1 MSTKKAIGAALIM
14 FFSIGVAYAGDTI
27 RWDIILVNP
36 GTCNIPGG
44 TASALA
50 RDGSKITVTGSGTFV
65 VSSSRNDST
74 HAVTGGGAWT
84 TVNASG
90 AATGG
95 GSYSVTD
102 LVRWERPPG
111 SNPPCLSD
119 TIGGIRSPGLAVLK
133 VNYDDGTEGVLT
145 VSCRQAGTPASVF
158 EGIAAS
164 KESVAYYRNIEPVAG
179 VDGNRTLFHIQKG
192 DGTDKD

>member
-27 RWDIILVNP
+27 RWDIVLLNP
-36 GTCNIPGG
+36 GTCPIPGG

-50 RDGSKITVTGSGTFV
+50 RDLSKITVTGSGTFV

-74 HAVTGGGAWT
+74 HAVTGGGTWM

-95 GSYSVTD
+95 GFYTVTD
-102 LVRWERPPG
+102 LVRWERAPG
-111 SNPPCLSD
+111 TNPCTPDSID
-119 TIGGIRSPGLAVLK
+119 GIKSPGLAVLK
-133 VNYDDGTEGVLT
+133 INYDDGTEGVLT
-145 VSCRQAGTPASVF
+145 VSCRLVGSPTSIF

-164 KESVAYYRNIEPVAG
+164 KEYVAYYRNVEPVAG
-179 VDGNRTLFHIQKG
+179 VNANRTLFHIQKG

>member
-1 MSTKKAIGAALIM
+1 MNTKKAIGAALIM

-27 RWDIILVNP
+27 RWDIILLNP
-36 GTCNIPGG
+36 GTCPIPGG

-50 RDGSKITVTGSGTFV
+50 NDGSKISVTGSGTFV

-95 GSYSVTD
+95 GFYTVTD

-111 SNPPCLSD
+111 SNPCSPDATDGLK
-119 TIGGIRSPGLAVLK
+119 SPGLAVLK
-133 VNYDDGTEGVLT
+133 INYDDGTEGVLT

-164 KESVAYYRNIEPVAG
+164 KESVAYYRNIEPVPGASP
-179 VDGNRTLFHIQKG
+179 NRTLFHIQKG